1 MLQENKT
8 IMQLRHID
16 QECMMLFHFYCFYII
31 NLALEACD
39 INIFHIYIYVWLFLS
54 RYVDGGGL
62 AEQQAALLHYQQDNL
77 QYLSKEVC
85 FFTSQ
90 SHRCGWT
97 IPIFP
102 HVILYQEYDGLK
114 LCAFVVVRYHLHPI

>member
-1 MLQENKT
+1 
-8 IMQLRHID
+8 
-16 QECMMLFHFYCFYII
+16 MLFHSYCFYII
-31 NLALEACD
+31 
-39 INIFHIYIYVWLFLS
+39 IFGSGSLSYYYFSYVCVWMFLS

-90 SHRCGWT
+90 SHRCGCM
-97 IPIFP
+97 IFRLQ
-102 HVILYQEYDGLK
+102 HVISYQEYDGLNM
-114 LCAFVVVRYHLHPI
+114 LL